1 MCFIVNTA
9 RFLII
14 IESDKHGQLGIWDAR
29 AQGDEVDEDGDIS
42 LVENEGGKYWR
53 LQLHWPASS
62 KSSISSIKL
71 DPTNSHS
78 VRSILFKEM
87 AGFTFLSRFTQ
98 VPTTALFD
106 TCHLRQVFRRRSSRQ
121 AMANLY
127 AASI

>member
-1 MCFIVNTA
+1 MSFIVNIS
-9 RFLII
+9 RFVII

-29 AQGDEVDEDGDIS
+29 AQGDEVNEDGDVS
-42 LVENEGGKYWR
+42 FVESEGGKYWR

-87 AGFTFLSRFTQ
+87 AGLNS
-98 VPTTALFD
+98 
-106 TCHLRQVFRRRSSRQ
+106 
-121 AMANLY
+121 Y
-127 AASI
+127 